1 MMRLRSVCILSV
13 FLIASFPAW
22 AGERTYGRVVSLY
35 PAHAENLAAMGAE
48 DVLVGVNEPMGSI
61 PVVTARDGA
70 EAIVALKPDLVL
82 ARPMHRSTHPA
93 LIQQLESMG
102 ITVLCL
108 LPATFEEIEPYWLSL
123 GRFTGREDRAAA
135 MAARFRKGLAEL
147 ARRLDAIAPE
157 SRKRVFFEAIHR
169 QMKTVS
175 PNSMAAFVLKSGGG
189 INAAQDA
196 DPVQEFNVAHYGLE
210 RIIALGDCVDVYL
223 AQKGPM
229 NPVSVEEIRNTP
241 GLTSLKAVR
250 EGRVYLVD
258 EALVSRPT
266 PRLLDGIHAV
276 AAILYPDIF
285 AAAGG
290 N

>member
-1 MMRLRSVCILSV
+1 MPSRLMLVV
-13 FLIASFPAW
+13 FLLLFIPLSAR

-35 PAHAENLAAMGAE
+35 PAHAENLAAMGAA
-48 DVLVGVNEPMGSI
+48 DVLVGVSEPMGGL
-61 PVVTARDGA
+61 PVVNARDGA

-93 LIQQLESMG
+93 LLQQLESMG
-102 ITVLCL
+102 ITVVCL
-108 LPATFEEIEPYWLSL
+108 LPGSFEEIEPYWLSL

-135 MAARFRKGLAEL
+135 LATKFREGLAEL
-147 ARRLDAIAPE
+147 TRRLDAIPPE

-175 PNSMAAFVLKSGGG
+175 PNSMAAFVLKAGGG
-189 INAAQDA
+189 INAAPDA

-210 RIIALGDCVDVYL
+210 RIIALGDSVDVYL

-229 NPVSVEEIRNTP
+229 NPVSVEEIRATP
-241 GLTSLKAVR
+241 GLGSLKAVR

-276 AAILYPDIF
+276 AAILYPETF
-285 AAAGG
+285 AVAGG
-290 N
+290 K

>member
-1 MMRLRSVCILSV
+1 MRLRMVCILV
-13 FLIASFPAW
+13 VLLIFPWSTW
-22 AGERTYGRVVSLY
+22 AGERTYRRVVSLY
-35 PAHAENLAAMGAE
+35 PAHAENLVAMGAG
-48 DVLVGVNEPMGSI
+48 DVLVGVSEPMGSL
-61 PVVTARDGA
+61 PVVSARDGA

-93 LIQQLESMG
+93 LLQQLESMG
-102 ITVLCL
+102 ITVACI
-108 LPATFEEIEPYWLSL
+108 LPSTSEEIEPYWLSL
-123 GRFTGREDRAAA
+123 GRFTGREDGAGA
-135 MAARFRKGLAEL
+135 MVARFLQGLAEF
-147 ARRLDAIAPE
+147 ARRVDAIPPE

-189 INAAQDA
+189 INAAPDA

-210 RIIALGDCVDVYL
+210 RIIALGDSVDVYL

-229 NPVSVEEIRNTP
+229 NPVSVEEIQGTP
-241 GLTSLKAVR
+241 GLKSLKAVR

-266 PRLLDGIHAV
+266 PRLLEGIHQV
-276 AAILYPDIF
+276 AAILYPEMF
-285 AAAGG
+285 AMAGG

>member
-1 MMRLRSVCILSV
+1 MVCILV
-13 FLIASFPAW
+13 VLLIFPWSTW
-22 AGERTYGRVVSLY
+22 AGERTYRRVVSLY
-35 PAHAENLAAMGAE
+35 PAHAENLVAMGAG
-48 DVLVGVNEPMGSI
+48 DVLVGVSEPMGSL
-61 PVVTARDGA
+61 PVVSARDGA

-93 LIQQLESMG
+93 LLQQLESMG
-102 ITVLCL
+102 VTVACI
-108 LPATFEEIEPYWLSL
+108 LPSTSEEIEPYWLSL
-123 GRFTGREDRAAA
+123 GRFTGREGGAGA
-135 MAARFRKGLAEL
+135 MVARFRQGLAEFS
-147 ARRLDAIAPE
+147 RRVDAIPPE

-189 INAAQDA
+189 INAAPDA

-210 RIIALGDCVDVYL
+210 RIIALGDSVDVYV

-229 NPVSVEEIRNTP
+229 NPVSVEEIQGTP
-241 GLTSLKAVR
+241 GLKSLKAVR

-266 PRLLDGIHAV
+266 PRLLEGIRQV
-276 AAILYPDIF
+276 AAILYPEMF
-285 AAAGG
+285 AMAGG

>member
-1 MMRLRSVCILSV
+1 MRLRSVCVLVVLLMFPVSV
-13 FLIASFPAW
+13 W
-22 AGERTYGRVVSLY
+22 AGERIYGRVVSLY

-48 DVLVGVNEPMGSI
+48 DVLVGVSEPMGSI
-61 PVVTARDGA
+61 PVVNARDGA

-93 LIQQLESMG
+93 LIQQLESLG
-102 ITVLCL
+102 ITVACM
-108 LPATFEEIEPYWLSL
+108 LPGTMEEIEPYWLSL
-123 GRFTGREDRAAA
+123 GRFTGREDKAEA
-135 MAARFRKGLAEL
+135 MAVKFRQGLEVL
-147 ARRLDAIAPE
+147 ARRMETITPD
-157 SRKRVFFEAIHR
+157 SRKHVFFEAIHR

-175 PNSMAAFVLKSGGG
+175 PNSMAAFVLKAGGG

-210 RIIALGDCVDVYL
+210 RIIALGDSVDVYL
-223 AQKGPM
+223 SQRGPM
-229 NPVSVEEIRNTP
+229 NPVSVEEIQSTP
-241 GLTSLKAVR
+241 GLKSLKAVR

-276 AAILYPDIF
+276 AAILYPEIF
-285 AAAGG
+285 ALAGG